1 MAGPVEKL
9 QQLATIEK
17 EIAAALHSAGQALQE
32 LSKDNKPSQKQVEN
46 HTTTFIK
53 TLEGVESGLTK
64 QINYLTQVSTGQPH
78 EGSSYAA
85 QKDLQMAY
93 HRIEHVRSRL
103 NELEKLHSDP
113 GIPRVGTFTKSYTMP
128 AMHSDQQQYP

>member
-1 MAGPVEKL
+1 MHTYYNIWRKSIIL
-9 QQLATIEK
+9 I
-17 EIAAALHSAGQALQE
+17 HSKTSFFLDL
-32 LSKDNKPSQKQVEN
+32 LS
-46 HTTTFIK
+46 
-53 TLEGVESGLTK
+53 
-64 QINYLTQVSTGQPH
+64 GQPH

-113 GIPRVGTFTKSYTMP
+113 GVPRGSMYTKNYTIPV
-128 AMHSDQQQYP
+128 MHMEQQQHPWQLQIGVDKRNLPDGCK